1 MSEGAIGWKSGV
13 IDLSEEFRW
22 AGIILLN
29 AIMQSLVGL
38 KIKWNGTI
46 YQALTLDTLDLISSF
61 FKMVNSILHKISN

>member
-1 MSEGAIGWKSGV
+1 MFERAIGWKSGA

-38 KIKWNGTI
+38 KIKWNDTI
-46 YQALTLDTLDLISSF
+46 YQAQALDTFDFI
-61 FKMVNSILHKISN
+61 